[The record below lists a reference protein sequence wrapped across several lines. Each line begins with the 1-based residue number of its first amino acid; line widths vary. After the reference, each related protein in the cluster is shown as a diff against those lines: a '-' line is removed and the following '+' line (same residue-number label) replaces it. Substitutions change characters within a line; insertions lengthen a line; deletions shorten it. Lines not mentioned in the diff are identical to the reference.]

1 MKLVDFFT
9 AEGKKALQQ
18 MIFLGKF
25 VCIDK
30 NTVND
35 DNWKANYGYTKN
47 IPFLFFLNLFKKFF
61 PIPLSFPVVSKSSKI
76 AKNYLAIKK
85 EIHMHMTY

>member
-35 DNWKANYGYTKN
+35 DNWKSNYGYTKN
-47 IPFLFFLNLFKKFF
+47 IPFLFIQNTTIFPESLQKIFSNSAIFPCGVKKQQNSEK
-61 PIPLSFPVVSKSSKI
+61 LSG
-76 AKNYLAIKK
+76 
-85 EIHMHMTY
+85 